1 VYNKH
6 HSLFTEHNS
15 MEAAAGKIPVPEQQ
29 PESFRF
35 TQRVLEEAREIIA
48 RYPEGRQASAVL
60 PLLMLAQRECGNWL
74 PKAAMD
80 HVAELLELPPMK
92 VYEVATFYSM
102 YNLTPM
108 GKYHVQLCTTT
119 PCWLRGS
126 DAIVKAC
133 QEYLGI
139 GLGETSADGLF
150 TLSEVE
156 CLGACVNAP
165 MCQVKS
171 ANHDAYY
178 EDLNP
183 ESVVAVL
190 KDLANGRRMT
200 GGSCAGRHSS
210 EPAAGL
216 TTLLHQNVKKG

>member
-1 VYNKH
+1 
-6 HSLFTEHNS
+6 
-15 MEAAAGKIPVPEQQ
+15 MESAAGKVAAPEAQ
-29 PESFRF
+29 PESFKF
-35 TQRVLEEAREIIA
+35 TQKVLEEVREIIA
-48 RYPEGRQASAVL
+48 RYPEGRQASAVM

-80 HVAELLELPPMK
+80 TVAELLDMPPMR

-102 YNLTPM
+102 YNLHPM

-126 DAIVKAC
+126 EAVVKAC
-133 QEYLGI
+133 EQHLGI
-139 GLGETSADGLF
+139 TLGETTADGMF

-171 ANHDAYY
+171 SEHDAFY
-178 EDLNP
+178 EDLN
-183 ESVVAVL
+183 EENVVAL
-190 KDLANGRRMT
+190 LRDLAEGRRMKA
-200 GGSCAGRHSS
+200 GSRIGRHSS
-210 EPAAGL
+210 EPAGGV
-216 TTLLHQNVKKG
+216 TTLKHMVKG

>member
-1 VYNKH
+1 MQVV
-6 HSLFTEHNS
+6 S
-15 MEAAAGKIPVPEQQ
+15 GKVAVPAVQ
-29 PESFRF
+29 PESFKF
-35 TQRVLEEAREIIA
+35 TQKAMEEVREIIA

-60 PLLMLAQRECGNWL
+60 PVLMIAQRECGNWL

-80 HVAELLELPPMK
+80 TVAGLLDMPPMK

-126 DAIVKAC
+126 DAVVRAC
-133 QEYLGI
+133 QEHLGI
-139 GLGETSADGLF
+139 ALGETTADGMF

-171 ANHDAYY
+171 SEHDAFY
-178 EDLNP
+178 EDLSA
-183 ESVVAVL
+183 ETVVTLL
-190 KDLANGRRMT
+190 KDLAEGRRMKA
-200 GGSCAGRHSS
+200 GSRAGRHSS
-210 EPAAGL
+210 EPAGGA
-216 TTLLHQNVKKG
+216 TTLKHSS